1 VPHRGEYTDTIGIS
15 INEKLLYVPDIDNW
29 DAWPVARDEVAK
41 HEVCLL
47 DATFYSRDELPGRNL
62 KEISHPFITDTIRKF
77 ADLTKGRRII
87 LTHFNHSNPV
97 CDPSSKEARA
107 VTDAGFELAQEMM
120 AIEL

>member
-1 VPHRGEYTDTIGIS
+1 MPHRGEYTDTVGIS

-29 DAWPVARDEVAK
+29 DQWPEALAEVEK

-47 DATFYSRDELPGRNL
+47 DATFYSPDELPGRDL
-62 KEISHPFITDTIRKF
+62 SEISHPFITDTLKKF
-77 ADLTKGRRII
+77 ADLVKDRRII

-97 CDPSSKEARA
+97 CDPASSEARSVIA
-107 VTDAGFELAQEMM
+107 AGFELAQEMM